1 MAVIISAAAALILS
15 VLLIFINT
23 IILKAALVALIIF
36 ILFYQILTKYR
47 RLSDQRVSEE
57 TPAYSL
63 EELFDENKKLST
75 RLEEIE
81 SAYRILSADKSEIE
95 GKSEDLID
103 DASYMCTVLPLIKK
117 MASLII
123 DKTEQSAINLTEN
136 IFQISTKSS
145 KVGNHISSFLSGMF
159 SGEKSL

>member
-36 ILFYQILTKYR
+36 ILFYRILTKYR

-123 DKTEQSAINLTEN
+123 
-136 IFQISTKSS
+136 
-145 KVGNHISSFLSGMF
+145 
-159 SGEKSL
+159 